1 MKKLFIYPAIC
12 LILCCLTERNGHA
25 MQNGN
30 YFFERISPES
40 GFAFDAVYTIAE
52 DCNGLVWFGCNNGL
66 YYYNTHEIEKV
77 LLYPNNASIPQAV
90 KVNKILTDDQCRM
103 WICTEVG
110 LYSLQPGQN
119 DIMQVH
125 FDSNII
131 NFPNHSV
138 EDILQ
143 WDSTTF
149 LVLINRTLFI
159 YNIANDTFQE
169 IKNESFPI
177 KETISYLGRGRN
189 EEVLIG
195 TTNGKLF
202 ISREGRVSEY
212 SLLYEQSG
220 IPVRSVCVNGD
231 SYLIGFDGSGV
242 NVITTNGTLI
252 EAYHEDAEG
261 NYKLPSNRVRQIIR
275 RPNGQIWIGT
285 YGGLLVISPGSRQ
298 IIRNDGI
305 NGLPYNSIYALYQ
318 GKNDGIWVGTWAGG
332 IAYFNEYNYRFQHI
346 RHIGNSLSGDRAF
359 VSSITEDYK
368 GNIWIGSEDGGVSV
382 YNPLTNMFHNEVTHS
397 QTSQLDRIKTLYS
410 HDGINLLIG
419 TFNMGFWHYNIDQ
432 QSIRHIHMNI
442 PGPEI
447 NYSSIIQIE
456 NELWIGTRGRGIIY
470 YNMVTSEK
478 RLLNFERLFPE
489 LPSLNWIW
497 HTFRDSENGLWI
509 CTDNGL
515 LLKPDNSSDF
525 INYLQNDSIFGLSN
539 NIIYTI
545 YEDKDG
551 IFWFGT
557 RGKGMFTL
565 NHRTSEIKPFIHNE
579 IIANSDV
586 YSILED
592 DHNNIWFS
600 TNNGIFRFD
609 PAAETLRRFTAVD
622 GLSGDQFIPKA
633 AIKSSDGR
641 LYFGSSNGFNIVD
654 PRLIRNNPAPP
665 GVFLSKILVNNHPY
679 EFMSGENANK
689 FYIPGIKEL
698 HLRQNNNSLTFGFA
712 SNCFIKPSKTQFRY
726 RLLNYMNEWTIIEN
740 GRDISFTKIPPGH
753 YTLEVYGSNN
763 DNIWSEQPLRIPIR
777 IHPPIWLSWYAYIGY
792 FLIGSILI
800 YFLFKES
807 KIRIQMRKDIMA
819 ERFKNEASKT
829 INDEKI
835 KFFTNISHEFRTPL
849 TLIVSPINNLLNKF
863 QYDQTTAK
871 QLKTIKRNA
880 DRLSR
885 LTNQVLD
892 FRLLE
897 AGQIHINPKK
907 VDIVEICTNIIDCFE
922 FQITEKKINFIF
934 SSDHKSYWLMLD
946 PEMTEKIVYNLL
958 SNAFKFSQE
967 KSQILFSI
975 EKKDLD
981 NELYIENVYTG
992 NRFLG
997 EALEI
1002 KIRDFGVG
1010 IPPSVLPTIFE
1021 RFTKAPDN
1029 RKTGSGIGLH
1039 MCQEYARLNNANI
1052 MVQSEPGKGSTFI
1065 LNIPYK
1071 KCSWNKKENFIMQ
1084 PHFDKLEQKDVEII
1098 ENKSTIDHDT
1108 VILIVEDN
1116 DDLRIYFKNFLS
1128 THYRVLTAKN
1138 GTQGLEIALEVIPN
1152 IIITDIMMPGIDGLE
1167 LTEAIKSNKKTSFI
1181 PVIILTAMSESDY
1194 QKQGLMKGADSFL
1207 VKPIDEYILMAQIQ
1221 NILRNRQSL
1230 QRIFNEESEKPNKNN
1245 RSLQLSFIEQ
1255 AEQIVLEQ
1263 LQQPDFNITELASKL
1278 NVSHSSLHRKI
1289 KTSVNQSPT
1298 EFIRDLRLKKAIKLM
1313 KDDKY
1318 TMDEISSYVGFN
1330 SASYFM
1336 RSFKRKYGKTPKEYR
1351 RNVRETETS

>member
-1 MKKLFIYPAIC
+1 MKKIIIYPVICLFILHISTGN
-12 LILCCLTERNGHA
+12 INA
-25 MQNGN
+25 MQHGN

-66 YYYNTHEIEKV
+66 YHYNTHEIEKIM
-77 LLYPNNASIPQAV
+77 LHQNNAASPQAV

-103 WICTEVG
+103 WVCTEVG
-110 LYSLQPGQN
+110 LYSLVPEENEIRQ
-119 DIMQVH
+119 IH
-125 FDSNII
+125 FDSNTL
-131 NFPNHSV
+131 NLPGQSV

-143 WDSTTF
+143 WDSTRF
-149 LVLINRTLFI
+149 LLLINRTLFV
-159 YNIANDTFQE
+159 YNIIDDSFSE
-169 IKNESFPI
+169 VKNGSFPI

-195 TTNGKLF
+195 TTNGNLF
-202 ISREGRVSEY
+202 ISREGKISDY
-212 SLLYEQSG
+212 SLLYEKSG
-220 IPVRSVCVNGD
+220 NPIRSVCVNGD

-242 NVITTNGTLI
+242 DVINTSGKLI
-252 EAYHEDAEG
+252 ETYHEGAEG

-285 YGGLLVISPGSRQ
+285 YGGLLIISPGSRQ
-298 IIRNDGI
+298 IIKNDGI

-332 IAYFNEYNYRFQHI
+332 LAYFNEYNYRFQHI
-346 RHIGNSLSGDRAF
+346 KHIGNRISGDQSF
-359 VSSITEDYK
+359 FSSLTEDYNN
-368 GNIWIGSEDGGVSV
+368 NIWIGSEDGGISV
-382 YNPLTNMFHNEVTHS
+382 YNPQTNTFYNEMTHS
-397 QTSQLDRIKTLYS
+397 PTTQLERIKTLYS
-410 HDGINLLIG
+410 NDGINLWIG
-419 TFNMGFWHYNIDQ
+419 TFNMGFWHYNIEKR
-432 QSIRHIHMNI
+432 SIRHVNMNI
-442 PGPEI
+442 PSPEI
-447 NYSSIIQIE
+447 NYSSIVQID
-456 NELWIGTRGRGIIY
+456 NDLWISTRGRGIIQ
-470 YNMVTSEK
+470 YNLVTSDK
-478 RLLNFERLFPE
+478 RLFNFGRLFPE

-497 HTFRDSENGLWI
+497 STFRDSKNGLWI

-515 LLKPDNSSDF
+515 LLKPDRSNDF
-525 INYLQNDSIFGLSN
+525 INYFQNDSIFGLSN

-551 IFWFGT
+551 IFWVGT
-557 RGKGMFTL
+557 RGKGMFNL
-565 NHRTSEIKPFIHNE
+565 NYSTFEIKPFIHNE
-579 IIANSDV
+579 TIANSDV
-586 YSILED
+586 YGITGD
-592 DHNNIWFS
+592 DYNNIWFS
-600 TNNGIFRFD
+600 TNNGIYRYD
-609 PAAETLRRFTAVD
+609 PVAETLRRFTSID

-641 LYFGSSNGFNIVD
+641 LYFGSSNGFNIID
-654 PRLIRNNPAPP
+654 PRLIRNNPIPP
-665 GVFLSKILVNNHPY
+665 NVFISKVLVNNHPY

-689 FYIPGIKEL
+689 YYIPGIKEL
-698 HLRQNNNSLTFGFA
+698 ELRHNSNSLTFGFA

-726 RLLNYMNEWTIIEN
+726 RLLNYMNEWTVIEN

-777 IHPPIWLSWYAYIGY
+777 IHPPVWFSWYAYIGY
-792 FLIGSILI
+792 FLISIVII

-819 ERFKNEASKT
+819 ERFKNEAGKT
-829 INDEKI
+829 INEEKI

-849 TLIVSPINNLLNKF
+849 TLIISPINNLLNKF
-863 QYDQTTAK
+863 QYDHTTAK

-897 AGQIHINPKK
+897 AGQIHVNQKK
-907 VDIVEICTNIIDCFE
+907 VDIVEICTHVIDCFE

-934 SSDHKSYWLMLD
+934 SSDHKSYWMMLD
-946 PEMTEKIVYNLL
+946 PEMTEKIIYNLL
-958 SNAFKFSQE
+958 SNAFKFSRE
-967 KSQILFSI
+967 KGQILFSI
-975 EKKDLD
+975 EKK
-981 NELYIENVYTG
+981 ELHDGSYSENIYTG
-992 NRFLG
+992 NKFFG

-1002 KIRDFGVG
+1002 KIRDFGIG
-1010 IPPSVLPTIFE
+1010 ISPSILPTVFE
-1021 RFTKAPDN
+1021 RFTKAPN
-1029 RKTGSGIGLH
+1029 NQKTGSGIGLH
-1039 MCQEYARLNNANI
+1039 MCQEYAKLNNANI
-1052 MVQSEPGKGSTFI
+1052 VVRSEPDKGSTFI

-1071 KCSWNKKENFIMQ
+1071 KCSWNKKETFIMQ
-1084 PHFDKLEQKDVEII
+1084 PHYDKLEHKDVEVI
-1098 ENKSTIDHDT
+1098 ENKSTHDNET
-1108 VILIVEDN
+1108 VVLIVEDN
-1116 DDLRIYFKNFLS
+1116 DDLRIYLKNFLND
-1128 THYRVLTAKN
+1128 HYRVLTAKN

-1167 LTEAIKSNKKTSFI
+1167 LTAAIKSNKKTSFI
-1181 PVIILTAMSESDY
+1181 PVIILTAMSESEY
-1194 QKQGLMKGADSFL
+1194 QKQGLLKGADSFL

-1221 NILRNRQSL
+1221 NILKNRQSL
-1230 QRIFNEESEKPNKNN
+1230 QRIFNEESDKPNANN

-1255 AEQIVLEQ
+1255 AEQVVLEQ
-1263 LQQPDFNITELASKL
+1263 LQKPDFNISELASQL

-1298 EFIRDLRLKKAIKLM
+1298 EFIRDLRLKNAIKLM
-1313 KDDKY
+1313 KDNKY
-1318 TMDEISSYVGFN
+1318 TMDEISAYVGFN

-1336 RSFKRKYGKTPKEYR
+1336 RSFKKKYGKTPKEYR
-1351 RNVRETETS
+1351 RKVQESAIS